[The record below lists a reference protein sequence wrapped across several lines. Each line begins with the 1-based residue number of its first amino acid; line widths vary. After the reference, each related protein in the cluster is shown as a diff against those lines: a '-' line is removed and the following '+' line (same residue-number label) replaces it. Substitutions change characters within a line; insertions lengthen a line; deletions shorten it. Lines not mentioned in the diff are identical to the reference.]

1 MTVINLQGSL
11 ANPNIALEAA
21 KSGDFTKL
29 PPPGPARV
37 DTRAVVDAKL
47 SGVSAVCVTVG
58 HVVGPQEPYE
68 MTVTEIAEWN
78 EFAENNPQDI
88 QIVRSISDIQNCRAS
103 GRIGIVLGFQNTEMF
118 KGGLTNIRYFADT
131 GVRIVQLTY
140 NLENSVGSGCL
151 ATVDNGLTSFGHL
164 VVHELN
170 RCGVLVDLSHAN
182 SRTLKDAI
190 ATSQKPIAV
199 THSGFR
205 SLSESSRNI
214 SDEDMRCLSNAGGV
228 LGIYAMPF
236 LRPSGQ
242 PYLAD
247 YLQHIEHAILVAGE
261 DHVALGTDG
270 AITAID
276 DMPTYMHFLEE
287 AASNRRAAG
296 VAAPGEEQARA
307 LFLPDMTGPQQFQI
321 LTSALGK
328 RGHSAKRI
336 DKIMGENWL
345 QLLTECWQTNSQSR

>member
-11 ANPNIALEAA
+11 TNPNIALEIA
-21 KSGDFTKL
+21 KSGDLTKL

-37 DTRAVVDAKL
+37 DARAICDAKL
-47 SGVSAVCVTVG
+47 SGLNAVCVTVG
-58 HVVGPQEPYE
+58 HVVGPQEPYG
-68 MTVTEIAEWN
+68 MTVAEITVWN
-78 EFAENNPQDI
+78 EFAENNQQDFK
-88 QIVRSISDIQNCRAS
+88 IVRSISDIQTCRDNE
-103 GRIGIVLGFQNTEMF
+103 RIGIILGFQNTEML
-118 KGGLTNIRYFADT
+118 KENLGNIGHFVDA

-140 NLENSVGSGCL
+140 NLDNSLGSGCL
-151 ATVDNGLTSFGHL
+151 AALDKGLTSFGHK

-182 SRTLKDAI
+182 SRTLRDAI
-190 ATSQKPIAV
+190 AASQKPIAV
-199 THSGFR
+199 THSGCR
-205 SLSESSRNI
+205 SLSDNSRNT
-214 SDEDMRCLSNAGGV
+214 SDEDIRCLSDAGGV

-242 PYLAD
+242 PYLEN
-247 YLQHIEHAILVAGE
+247 YIQHIERAISVAGE

-276 DMPTYMHFLEE
+276 DMSNYMHFLEE
-287 AASNRRAAG
+287 AASSRRAAG
-296 VAAPGEEQARA
+296 VAARGEEQARA

-321 LTSALGK
+321 LASALGK

-336 DKIMGENWL
+336 EKIMGENWL
-345 QLLTECWQTNSQSR
+345 RLLAECWQTNNQAH

>member
-1 MTVINLQGSL
+1 MTVINLQGILS
-11 ANPNIALEAA
+11 NPNIAIEIA
-21 KSGDFTKL
+21 KSGDLSKL
-29 PPPGPARV
+29 PPAGPARV
-37 DTRAVVDAKL
+37 DARALGDAKV
-47 SGVSAVCVTVG
+47 SGLNAVCITVG

-68 MTVTEIAEWN
+68 MTVAEIVVWKD
-78 EFAENNPQDI
+78 FAESNPQDV
-88 QIVRSISDIQNCRAS
+88 QIVRRISDIKNCRNS
-103 GRIGIVLGFQNTEMF
+103 GHIGIILGFQNTEMF
-118 KGGLTNIRYFADT
+118 KGDLGNIEHFSDA

-151 ATVDNGLTSFGHL
+151 ATVGKGLTPFGHL

-190 ATSQKPIAV
+190 ATSHKPIAV
-199 THSGFR
+199 THSGCR
-205 SLSESSRNI
+205 SLCDNSRNI
-214 SDEDMRCLSNAGGV
+214 SDEDIRCLSDAGGV

-236 LRPSGQ
+236 LKPSGQ
-242 PYLAD
+242 PHLED
-247 YLQHIEHAILVAGE
+247 YIQHIEHAISVAGE

-276 DMPTYMHFLEE
+276 DLSTYMHYLEE
-287 AASNRRAAG
+287 AASSRRAAG

-321 LTSALGK
+321 LASALGK
-328 RGHSAKRI
+328 RGHSATRI

-345 QLLTECWQTNSQSR
+345 RLLTECW

>member
-11 ANPNIALEAA
+11 TNSNIAIDIA
-21 KSGDFTKL
+21 KSGDLTKL

-37 DTRAVVDAKL
+37 DARAIGDAKV
-47 SGVSAVCVTVG
+47 SGLNAVCITVG
-58 HVVGPQEPYE
+58 HVVGPQEPLE
-68 MTVTEIAEWN
+68 MTVAEVAVWN
-78 EFAENNPQDI
+78 DFAENNPQDI
-88 QIVRSISDIQNCRAS
+88 QIVRCISDIESCRDS
-103 GRIGIVLGFQNTEMF
+103 GRIGIILGFQNTEMF
-118 KGGLTNIRYFADT
+118 KGDLANIGHFADA

-140 NLENSVGSGCL
+140 NLENLVGSGCL
-151 ATVDNGLTSFGHL
+151 ATSDKGLTPFGL
-164 VVHELN
+164 QVVHELN

-182 SRTLKDAI
+182 SRTLRDAI
-190 ATSQKPIAV
+190 ATSQRPIAV
-199 THSGFR
+199 THSGCR
-205 SLSESSRNI
+205 SLCENSRNI
-214 SDEDMRCLSNAGGV
+214 SDEDMRILSDAGGV

-236 LRPSGQ
+236 LRQAGQ
-242 PYLAD
+242 PYLED
-247 YLQHIEHAILVAGE
+247 YIQHIEHAISVAGE

-276 DMPTYMHFLEE
+276 DMSTYMHFLEE
-287 AASNRRAAG
+287 AASSRRAAG

-321 LTSALGK
+321 LASALGS

-345 QLLTECWQTNSQSR
+345 RLLAECW